1 MRLYLIRHG
10 KAQRHGGSGRDED
23 RELVERGRAQA
34 RWLGERL
41 REGDRPPG
49 VLLTSPAARALQT
62 GVLIGERLG
71 LGVRVEER
79 LGLGSSASAIVEV
92 VSGLVSELGALGSAA
107 LVGHNP
113 TMSLAVQALCL
124 GPSGG
129 DWVELR
135 TGQAAVID
143 LADAAAA
150 SGALGAGELVGLL
163 RGDSE

>member
-49 VLLTSPAARALQT
+49 MLLTSPAARALQT
-62 GVLIGERLG
+62 GVLIGEGLG

-150 SGALGAGELVGLL
+150 SGVLGAGELVELL
-163 RGDSE
+163 RGEAG